1 VTDDAPLHPVR
12 ARHQG
17 DEATDGDRDADRG
30 EGALTHE
37 RFEVDVLSAIDA
49 EEHDHEQEEHDDGAG
64 VDDDLHRG

>member
-1 VTDDAPLHPVR
+1 VR

-37 RFEVDVLSAIDA
+37 RFEVDGSRRSTPRNMITNKKSTTMAPA
-49 EEHDHEQEEHDDGAG
+49 
-64 VDDDLHRG
+64 